1 MSSLKKKCSDCQRL
15 RSCQRCWAATT
26 KAGQHLKLSLLMSAA
41 AGLLGALL
49 LDLYVGDGDG
59 GGSGGGSKLHFV
71 FYFSPLTCGGWVWC
85 HC

>member
-1 MSSLKKKCSDCQRL
+1 MFRL
-15 RSCQRCWAATT
+15 PEVA
-26 KAGQHLKLSLLMSAA
+26 KLPAVSGGDDEGWPASEAVIIDEHN
-41 AGLLGALL
+41 GRIVVGALL
-49 LDLYVGDGDG
+49 LDLYIGDGDG